1 VSTDFLKFKPEFL
14 SDVEVGTKN
23 NWEILGVPGRTNFD
37 LYYGW
42 YQDVQKND
50 IVGFGAVPRPP
61 VVLTVNAAKATIKGL
76 EFEST
81 FIPDDNFQVTA
92 FYSYTDA
99 SYDKF
104 LLPATLDP
112 TGMTVTSLA
121 DHAGDPFAY
130 TPRHKLGVTGRF
142 HLPVDGS
149 YGTPYLSAT
158 WYWQSKVW
166 FSDVS
171 DEEPDAFQADYGLIN
186 LRLDWDSVLGS
197 SFDAS
202 AFVNNVTNR
211 TYKVGANALEHEI
224 GTTASIYAAPRMF
237 GVELRYRFGADAAQ

>member
-1 VSTDFLKFKPEFL
+1 
-14 SDVEVGTKN
+14 
-23 NWEILGVPGRTNFD
+23 
-37 LYYGW
+37 
-42 YQDVQKND
+42 
-50 IVGFGAVPRPP
+50 
-61 VVLTVNAAKATIKGL
+61 VLTVNAAKATIKGL

-158 WYWQSKVW
+158 WYWQSKV
-166 FSDVS
+166 VV
-171 DEEPDAFQADYGLIN
+171 QRR
-186 LRLDWDSVLGS
+186 LR
-197 SFDAS
+197 
-202 AFVNNVTNR
+202 
-211 TYKVGANALEHEI
+211 
-224 GTTASIYAAPRMF
+224 
-237 GVELRYRFGADAAQ
+237 